1 MNWLDRLKL
10 SLWGFTLG
18 IPHDAL
24 KWEHWQKFRNSS
36 RKTLVKT
43 KETIQRHIKTIK
55 NYKNTH
61 TDAEYAYKSY
71 KNSPAPN
78 QNIDKVTDIPD
89 SHLASRGPFKGTG
102 MLLRAQLGGRTS
114 QETPSHHRQGADR
127 RWSEVLIMLQSDI
140 RYIYILH
147 YIIWRWNFYY
157 RSYYVLLFLFEIS
170 FLSLLV
176 TVGCSCSAM
185 LHAAHGSPYQCS
197 QLITCG
203 IRQALNDLNDP
214 GITMLKIL
222 SWFSCSKMCGFYD
235 HSLADCLMPRWA
247 HGRAHRAIWQQG
259 LDCCLLGNLM
269 RQKRSGIL
277 TNHIE
282 NLR

>member
-1 MNWLDRLKL
+1 M
-10 SLWGFTLG
+10 GTL
-18 IPHDAL
+18 A
-24 KWEHWQKFRNSS
+24 KVSKQFKKN
-36 RKTLVKT
+36 TLVKT
-43 KETIQRHIKTIK
+43 KETIQRHIIKTILK
-55 NYKNTH
+55 TTKNTH
-61 TDAEYAYKSY
+61 TAAEYAY

-78 QNIDKVTDIPD
+78 QNIDKVTDIIPD

-127 RWSEVLIMLQSDI
+127 RWNEVLIMLPSDI
-140 RYIYILH
+140 IYIYITLY
-147 YIIWRWNFYY
+147 YITIYY
-157 RSYYVLLFLFEIS
+157 VEISIIVLIIYVLLFLFEIS

-222 SWFSCSKMCGFYD
+222 S
-235 HSLADCLMPRWA
+235 
-247 HGRAHRAIWQQG
+247 
-259 LDCCLLGNLM
+259 
-269 RQKRSGIL
+269 
-277 TNHIE
+277 
-282 NLR
+282 